1 MYIHFF
7 LLLLVYRSLAR
18 QDNPILIH
26 ELLYHRP
33 VSYTHLDV
41 YKRQGYDDPNFIKD
55 FDLMK
60 NLYEEIPT
68 LLQNMESLDDKDVI
82 IEGLKTLE
90 IIKDYTYRLKMYAQL
105 RLAVDSNETDNTKW
119 ANTTL
124 NLASS
129 LKTYENALLDKILE
143 APCLKEMIET
153 DAFVHQ
159 YKFILLE
166 QLNKKDHKL
175 DSKQEEIL
183 SMVYPTSLK
192 AFSDMYYALTGN
204 ATALYDG
211 KEQMCIRDS

>member
-1 MYIHFF
+1 
-7 LLLLVYRSLAR
+7 
-18 QDNPILIH
+18 
-26 ELLYHRP
+26 
-33 VSYTHLDV
+33 
-41 YKRQGYDDPNFIKD
+41 
-55 FDLMK
+55 
-60 NLYEEIPT
+60 
-68 LLQNMESLDDKDVI
+68 MESFDNKDVI

-175 DSKQEEIL
+175 DSKTRKKSCLWSIL
-183 SMVYPTSLK
+183 P
-192 AFSDMYYALTGN
+192 A
-204 ATALYDG
+204 
-211 KEQMCIRDS
+211 